1 MSSYLKIKHM
11 LLITDVNVQ
20 HFGSGLKSLLLSWGF
35 GENAANYIADFSS
48 LFFVLL
54 IAMIIYQLVKF
65 LINRVLKRMV
75 DKSEN
80 KWDDHLYGQK
90 VFTRLALLLPLMIL
104 QVSLG
109 LTISDY
115 PYAVKIIAIIL
126 KLSETA
132 VFLLVGISFLN
143 ALYKIYGDYEL
154 ASAKPI
160 KGYVQIGKIILFIIT
175 GILAISALMD
185 QSPLTLLAGLGAM
198 SAVIML
204 IFKDSLLGFVAGVQL
219 SNNHMLQIGDW
230 ITMPKYNTDGTVLD
244 ISLVTVKVRNF
255 DNSVSFIPTYTLITD
270 TFQNWRSMG
279 DAGGRRLKRSLN
291 IDVLTIRFTDA
302 VLIEGLKT
310 KGLFKGDHSIIGEKP
325 TNLGL
330 FRAYLTDYLK
340 SMPLIN
346 QENTLMVRHLPPGDS
361 GLPLEIYAFY
371 NPPDWVNAEN
381 TSSALFE
388 HIFAVLPD
396 FGLVAYQRPSGA
408 SLSIK

>member
-1 MSSYLKIKHM
+1 M
-11 LLITDVNVQ
+11 LTDTNMNVQ
-20 HFGSGLKSLLLSWGF
+20 SFGSGLKSLLLNWGF
-35 GENAANYIADFSS
+35 AEPVANYIADFSS
-48 LFFVLL
+48 LVFILI
-54 IAMIIYQLVKF
+54 IAMLVYQVVKM

-75 DKSEN
+75 DRSEN

-109 LTISDY
+109 LTISEY
-115 PYAVKIIAIIL
+115 PYAVKILGIIL
-126 KLSETA
+126 KLCETA
-132 VFLLVGISFLN
+132 VFLLVGVSFLN

-160 KGYVQIGKIILFIIT
+160 KGYVQIGKIILYLIT
-175 GILAISALMD
+175 GILAISSLMD

-255 DNSVSFIPTYTLITD
+255 DNSVSFVPTYTLISD

-291 IDVLTIRFTDA
+291 IDVLTIRLVDA
-302 VLIEGLKT
+302 MLIEELKE
-310 KGLFKGDHSIIGEKP
+310 KGLYKGDHSILGERP

-346 QENTLMVRHLPPGDS
+346 QQETIMVRHLHATDS

-371 NPPDWVNAEN
+371 NPPDWLNAEN

-388 HIFAVLPD
+388 HIYAVLPE
-396 FGLVAYQRPSGA
+396 FGLSAYQRPSG
-408 SLSIK
+408 IVTGRV

>member
-1 MSSYLKIKHM
+1 M
-11 LLITDVNVQ
+11 LLITDVNV
-20 HFGSGLKSLLLSWGF
+20 HNLGSGLKSLLLNWGL
-35 GENAANYIADFSS
+35 GENAANYITDFSS
-48 LFFVLL
+48 LVLIL
-54 IAMIIYQLVKF
+54 VIAMVVYQVVKL

-75 DKSEN
+75 DRSDN

-109 LTISDY
+109 LTISEY
-115 PYAVKIIAIIL
+115 PYAVKILGIIL
-126 KLSETA
+126 KLCETA
-132 VFLLVGISFLN
+132 VFLLVGVSFLN

-160 KGYVQIGKIILFIIT
+160 KGYIQIGKIILYLIT
-175 GILAISALMD
+175 GILTISSLMD

-255 DNSVSFIPTYTLITD
+255 DNSVSFVPTYTLISD

-291 IDVLTIRFTDA
+291 IDVLTIRFTNA
-302 VLIEGLKT
+302 ALIEELKA
-310 KGLFKGDHSIIGEKP
+310 KGFYKGDHSSIGEKP

-346 QENTLMVRHLPPGDS
+346 QENTLMVRHLPASDS

-371 NPPDWVNAEN
+371 SPPDWVNAEN

-388 HIFAVLPD
+388 HIYAVLPE
-396 FGLVAYQRPSGA
+396 FGLAAFQRPSGT
-408 SLSIK
+408 STGRI